1 MAISFLDVGLIS
13 CYKDTTD
20 QASKQAS
27 KTKKSAFIG
36 LIFE

>member
-1 MAISFLDVGLIS
+1 MAVSFLSVSLIS

-27 KTKKSAFIG
+27 KNKKISLYWADF
-36 LIFE
+36 

>member
-1 MAISFLDVGLIS
+1 MAVSFLSMSLIS